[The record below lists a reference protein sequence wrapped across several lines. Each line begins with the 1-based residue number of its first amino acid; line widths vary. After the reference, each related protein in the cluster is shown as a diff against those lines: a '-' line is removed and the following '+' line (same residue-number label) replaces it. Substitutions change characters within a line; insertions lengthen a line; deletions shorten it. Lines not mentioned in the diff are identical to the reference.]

1 HKKNVK
7 SKEYDDYSH
16 YSNENFG
23 NYNEEE
29 KDEDFA
35 DQLKQYRQA
44 KETSSSD
51 LGPPFPK
58 EPVKKQGMK
67 GIQKGISQRGNNYNV
82 GQGRGM
88 QKKLKRKDRGRG
100 RGGNKGSDGFHEDG
114 KPVKKWVNMSQEF
127 INQHTVEHKGK
138 QICKYFLE
146 GRCIKGE
153 QCKFDHD
160 AEIEKKK
167 EICKFYIQGYCT
179 KGENC
184 IYLHNESLICCLH
197 EFPCKFYHTGAKCYQ
212 GDKCKFSHAPLT
224 AETKELLDKV
234 SD

>member
-1 HKKNVK
+1 
-7 SKEYDDYSH
+7 DYSH
-16 YSNENFG
+16 YSDENFG

-51 LGPPFPK
+51 LGPPFLK

-82 GQGRGM
+82 GRGRGM

-184 IYLHNESLICCLH
+184 IYLHNKMSLCWESLTHCSH

-234 SD
+234 